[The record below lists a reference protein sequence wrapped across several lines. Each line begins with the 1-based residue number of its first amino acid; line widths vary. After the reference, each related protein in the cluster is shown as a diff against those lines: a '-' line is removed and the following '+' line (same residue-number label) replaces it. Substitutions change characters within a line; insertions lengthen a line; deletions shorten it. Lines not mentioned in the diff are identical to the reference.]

1 VLPSETDP
9 PLETGKITRVLRSRY
24 KDPHGHREGRDAD
37 EADVVYIRAQLR
49 PSKGKSRRSE
59 IMRGVYFALALSAGS
74 RMLALA
80 GLTQHDATSL
90 RRMR

>member
-1 VLPSETDP
+1 M
-9 PLETGKITRVLRSRY
+9 
-24 KDPHGHREGRDAD
+24 
-37 EADVVYIRAQLR
+37 VYIRAQLR